1 MNKRFIMQLIPLLF
15 AFFSMG
21 FVDVAGIAANYMKA
35 DFALS
40 DFMANT
46 MASMVF
52 FWFFICSVPT
62 GMLMNKIGRRKT
74 VLISLYITLAAV
86 ILPFAGYSLPVMLAA
101 LSLLGIGNAMMQV
114 SLNPLLSNIVPPNHL
129 SSMLTL
135 GQFIK
140 AIAAFFGPIGTG
152 WFALHYQDWRLLFA
166 VFAVQGVVSII
177 LLSFDRI
184 PELAHSEK
192 SSFSACLRL
201 LRKPI
206 IFLCFLGIMC
216 HVGIDVGINMTAPKV
231 LMENLS
237 LPLTEAGFATSVYF
251 LFRTAG
257 SLIGVFAL
265 AKMSARLFFTISVV
279 LMLISMCLL
288 PWIADVM
295 PAYVCLAGIGLGNAN
310 IFPVI
315 FAQAMR
321 IMPDKKNEVSGLMI
335 MGICGGALFPSLMG
349 YASDSASSHIG
360 AVVVMAGCIFYLLW
374 FSRRINAK

>member
-1 MNKRFIMQLIPLLF
+1 MNKRFILQLTPLLF

-21 FVDVAGIAANYMKA
+21 FVDVAGIATNYMKA

-46 MASMVF
+46 LASMVF
-52 FWFFICSVPT
+52 FWFFVCSVPT

-74 VLISLYITLAAV
+74 VLISLYITFAAV
-86 ILPFAGYSLPVMLAA
+86 VLPFAGYSLPIMLAA

-140 AIAAFFGPIGTG
+140 AVAAFLGPIGTG
-152 WFALHYQDWRLLFA
+152 WFAFHYQDWRLLFA
-166 VFAVQGVVSII
+166 VFAVQGFVSII
-177 LLSFDRI
+177 LLSFDKI
-184 PELAHSEK
+184 PELAHTEA
-192 SSFSACLRL
+192 SSFAACLRL

-237 LPLTEAGFATSVYF
+237 QPLTEAGFAASVYF

-265 AKMSARLFFTISVV
+265 IKMSARVFFTVSVV
-279 LMLISMCLL
+279 LLLVSMCLL
-288 PWIADVM
+288 PWIKDVM
-295 PAYVCLAGIGLGNAN
+295 PAYICLAGIGLGNAN

-335 MGICGGALFPSLMG
+335 MGICGGAVFPSLMG
-349 YASDSASSHIG
+349 YVSDSFDSHIG
-360 AVVVMAGCIFYLLW
+360 AIAVMICCIFYLLW
-374 FSRRINAK
+374 FSRKVTVK